1 MLYDVPV
8 SSHQGM
14 AGVGSSRQSIQDF
27 LEKMNRILVN
37 QGLQTLQL
45 THDDDSAHTQR
56 FFFGKP
62 PGWELKRIHA
72 LMCTYK

>member
-56 FFFGKP
+56 FFLGNLQV
-62 PGWELKRIHA
+62 GN
-72 LMCTYK
+72 